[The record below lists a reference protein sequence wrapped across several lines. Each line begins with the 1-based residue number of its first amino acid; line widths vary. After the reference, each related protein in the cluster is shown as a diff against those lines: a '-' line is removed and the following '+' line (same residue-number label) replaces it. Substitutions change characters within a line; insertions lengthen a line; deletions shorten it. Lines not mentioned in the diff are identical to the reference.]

1 MANAEILTMYIKK
14 LSHPLKEIRERSLLL
29 LLAKLKLGWELE
41 DELSGT
47 RELLESLL
55 AWFQTPQQSL
65 QREALELL
73 LTTIKTKAGTYI
85 AKEFGIDTILN
96 NLNKVRHRISIDALE
111 LYDDVIDT
119 LRFINTV
126 ESDVNVDIPRLT
138 LPDITSSESDGGSSS
153 GYYNLEP
160 NIHSSKTTSISNDDS
175 DFNRYRNLHT
185 TECVR
190 VLLFPWVELSQS
202 DKKTLLLVEDALRL
216 LKSTRRCC
224 RFIRDVFLRDFYA
237 EVFLN
242 RPEII
247 KSLLTIADGNHG
259 GRPGEALCVL
269 LYITKA
275 LRVRLLQLSSLDL
288 IHEANKVSE
297 DHRDLIDEGVNLELE
312 EIAGEPHPRTPAEED
327 GLVLLRQLPAPL
339 YALDTLHAVLTIMAR
354 SVVLADPVDKTEFLN
369 IRELNTCLCLIE
381 SLVELLLDC
390 INDSFWIMDHN
401 AKTYRD
407 ISHKSCMAMRL
418 MGDLLNKYRKSFFDD
433 LDRSHH
439 RVAWLR
445 LTFCAEKLLHW
456 ARDSALPPTSLVNAL
471 QVAQLDPG
479 VELFYPTLSKK
490 IELVLQ
496 STKITINQEY
506 KSKYRELKKL
516 FSSMDGAAQF
526 MNNKKLHKSKKVL
539 ACIKSSIP
547 ILELFQSEHLLVDI
561 ADILVKKAKD
571 LEFNDSDWSV
581 ARSIA
586 LSLMGHS
593 VDWVQIT
600 FYKSLA
606 EMVKSVLVGDENETS
621 LTLLCDV
628 GVLTEICC
636 HGLSSKFKEV
646 EESSSDIMLYLLR
659 GRLVLSEGCWWRL
672 LASLLPVLPLLHV
685 YAAHD
690 TPLGKAICKSLERDI
705 ADCLGVSASE
715 VMAGLVRLL
724 FVRCVAVQLDAA
736 HTLCRLLDDERYLPP
751 KDSLRADVLLSALRR
766 VKRQE
771 FNIDY
776 ESSPTKVPQT
786 TGLTQILDVLKQDIV
801 LDDEGHYISRNTMQ
815 PSLEP
820 SLRRSTLQQL
830 AVIVRQQNIHDVFLQ
845 YDGVNIIV
853 ATLRMSLM
861 VDDYLA
867 FPECAISCVSILNSV
882 CFASR
887 HNLAKIPDL
896 PALLLRVILVFP
908 ANDSSVLMA
917 AQVLAITAWAGFAL
931 QELDAS
937 RHRIPALPLNV
948 TQRTS
953 LPFEANSYWNTSP
966 NAEHSSVEWLLADE
980 EWRTAVR
987 VRWWYTNSGRARLL
1001 TEPPPS
1007 APLSLRP
1014 TTRDLATLRASC
1026 PIFSSTRALL
1036 ALQNATTH
1044 RQVTEALHLLES
1056 YVYLVA
1062 SSGVNKKE
1070 YSSLPWQH
1078 MRRFLDAPPA
1088 SSRDTSLLCSL
1099 LHFVIAYMDN
1109 VPKSDGTMS
1118 WIKSSFI
1125 GNEAHIISLLSREQ
1139 LYPQQTAQECIE
1151 VTQLH
1156 IHIVKVLLRCVMM
1169 LETWDDYDT
1178 HKLESLLK
1186 ILLACLDRIDLKNFH
1201 MLGYLNELM
1210 RCIRYAVNSRY
1221 CKLSEDT
1228 LIQCL
1233 AVVAKTL
1240 SGCASGGGCKGQAC
1254 RLDATLSL
1262 LALLRQIHEEA
1273 IPVQRWSEVFNSDV
1287 VRTVVKSVSGTRP
1300 QLRAAALHVVVALAH
1315 YTQLMPHLMQAIQE
1329 PSLSQ
1334 FAANIFAQRGE
1345 ANSVRA
1351 AAAAL
1356 LASIAARASPRSDVL
1371 ESDVLEQLEE
1381 NNFVENSLEILVDFC
1396 NAKDYKQSF
1405 EGNVSLSLLERRSEL
1420 EVRAQKCGDEHVSAS
1435 PVTNKRHPPPTAALV
1450 MALADA
1456 LHNISAFPHCPV
1468 QAWNERGLYRLMFR
1482 CASWSVDNQAETYEV
1497 RAATCR
1503 ALLAVTAHK
1512 CVRLSLAATKDCLH
1526 NLLMTL
1532 MPFGDDEKEEIFM
1545 EARAQAMSLLASL
1558 LAEKAAIDTV
1568 WQAVKDMHSID
1579 LFHLLLQ
1586 SLESD
1591 EIELQDAALYCL
1603 TQLAQSMSQKRN
1615 VDKTKDETCAEFYDN
1630 LKSPHWDGVQIA
1642 KCGGGDSARSND
1654 CQPEYLAEEIV
1665 KALIN
1670 MYKKL
1675 STENKKPESSED
1687 ERWIRVCS
1695 CLASVLSVSDR
1706 SRQYAVHR
1714 HLPRVLLTTLQAVR
1728 DHLSMHGKPADVIK
1742 TANNNPVLSTLY
1754 WLLLVMDCLMLE
1766 CPSAKESFADD
1777 NLTVSLCRLWPW
1789 CMMTEQLRLAV
1800 MHLLYT
1806 FTNNCPK
1813 AWGCMCACVGGR
1825 SLVSEVCALCTREAQ
1840 LAARTRAPSLLLLA
1854 LQALRRLLP
1863 HHHCRTIL
1871 LKSEVLSSM
1880 YRLCIRERV
1889 RGVGVGGACWVRL
1902 CEQTARSAEGAA
1914 AVLALPAGAAPL
1926 SALPATVRAGLMPAI
1941 AHAAHHQ
1948 RITFLQ
1954 SPDLLE
1960 LLSGTLLAG
1969 DTAEVVSASRAVWA
1983 LAANNHKAK
1992 LVLRSAGVA
2001 SAVQT
2006 ALQRLQRCSREAD
2019 VQRALQLLTYTNTV
2033 LQTT

>member
-1 MANAEILTMYIKK
+1 
-14 LSHPLKEIRERSLLL
+14 
-29 LLAKLKLGWELE
+29 
-41 DELSGT
+41 
-47 RELLESLL
+47 
-55 AWFQTPQQSL
+55 
-65 QREALELL
+65 
-73 LTTIKTKAGTYI
+73 
-85 AKEFGIDTILN
+85 
-96 NLNKVRHRISIDALE
+96 
-111 LYDDVIDT
+111 
-119 LRFINTV
+119 
-126 ESDVNVDIPRLT
+126 
-138 LPDITSSESDGGSSS
+138 
-153 GYYNLEP
+153 
-160 NIHSSKTTSISNDDS
+160 
-175 DFNRYRNLHT
+175 
-185 TECVR
+185 
-190 VLLFPWVELSQS
+190 
-202 DKKTLLLVEDALRL
+202 
-216 LKSTRRCC
+216 
-224 RFIRDVFLRDFYA
+224 
-237 EVFLN
+237 
-242 RPEII
+242 
-247 KSLLTIADGNHG
+247 
-259 GRPGEALCVL
+259 
-269 LYITKA
+269 
-275 LRVRLLQLSSLDL
+275 
-288 IHEANKVSE
+288 
-297 DHRDLIDEGVNLELE
+297 
-312 EIAGEPHPRTPAEED
+312 
-327 GLVLLRQLPAPL
+327 
-339 YALDTLHAVLTIMAR
+339 
-354 SVVLADPVDKTEFLN
+354 
-369 IRELNTCLCLIE
+369 
-381 SLVELLLDC
+381 
-390 INDSFWIMDHN
+390 MDHN

-418 MGDLLNKYRKSFFDD
+418 MGDLLNKY
-433 LDRSHH
+433 SHH

-715 VMAGLVRLL
+715 VMAGL
-724 FVRCVAVQLDAA
+724 
-736 HTLCRLLDDERYLPP
+736 
-751 KDSLRADVLLSALRR
+751 
-766 VKRQE
+766 
-771 FNIDY
+771 
-776 ESSPTKVPQT
+776 T

-966 NAEHSSVEWLLADE
+966 NAEHSSV

-1201 MLGYLNELM
+1201 MLG
-1210 RCIRYAVNSRY
+1210 
-1221 CKLSEDT
+1221 KLK
-1228 LIQCL
+1228 LI
-1233 AVVAKTL
+1233 V
-1240 SGCASGGGCKGQAC
+1240 
-1254 RLDATLSL
+1254 
-1262 LALLRQIHEEA
+1262 
-1273 IPVQRWSEVFNSDV
+1273 P
-1287 VRTVVKSVSGTRP
+1287 
-1300 QLRAAALHVVVALAH
+1300 
-1315 YTQLMPHLMQAIQE
+1315 
-1329 PSLSQ
+1329 
-1334 FAANIFAQRGE
+1334 
-1345 ANSVRA
+1345 
-1351 AAAAL
+1351 
-1356 LASIAARASPRSDVL
+1356 
-1371 ESDVLEQLEE
+1371 
-1381 NNFVENSLEILVDFC
+1381 
-1396 NAKDYKQSF
+1396 
-1405 EGNVSLSLLERRSEL
+1405 
-1420 EVRAQKCGDEHVSAS
+1420 
-1435 PVTNKRHPPPTAALV
+1435 
-1450 MALADA
+1450 
-1456 LHNISAFPHCPV
+1456 
-1468 QAWNERGLYRLMFR
+1468 
-1482 CASWSVDNQAETYEV
+1482 
-1497 RAATCR
+1497 
-1503 ALLAVTAHK
+1503 
-1512 CVRLSLAATKDCLH
+1512 
-1526 NLLMTL
+1526 
-1532 MPFGDDEKEEIFM
+1532 
-1545 EARAQAMSLLASL
+1545 
-1558 LAEKAAIDTV
+1558 
-1568 WQAVKDMHSID
+1568 
-1579 LFHLLLQ
+1579 
-1586 SLESD
+1586 
-1591 EIELQDAALYCL
+1591 
-1603 TQLAQSMSQKRN
+1603 
-1615 VDKTKDETCAEFYDN
+1615 
-1630 LKSPHWDGVQIA
+1630 
-1642 KCGGGDSARSND
+1642 
-1654 CQPEYLAEEIV
+1654 
-1665 KALIN
+1665 
-1670 MYKKL
+1670 
-1675 STENKKPESSED
+1675 
-1687 ERWIRVCS
+1687 
-1695 CLASVLSVSDR
+1695 
-1706 SRQYAVHR
+1706 
-1714 HLPRVLLTTLQAVR
+1714 
-1728 DHLSMHGKPADVIK
+1728 
-1742 TANNNPVLSTLY
+1742 NNN
-1754 WLLLVMDCLMLE
+1754 
-1766 CPSAKESFADD
+1766 K
-1777 NLTVSLCRLWPW
+1777 
-1789 CMMTEQLRLAV
+1789 
-1800 MHLLYT
+1800 
-1806 FTNNCPK
+1806 
-1813 AWGCMCACVGGR
+1813 
-1825 SLVSEVCALCTREAQ
+1825 
-1840 LAARTRAPSLLLLA
+1840 
-1854 LQALRRLLP
+1854 
-1863 HHHCRTIL
+1863 
-1871 LKSEVLSSM
+1871 
-1880 YRLCIRERV
+1880 
-1889 RGVGVGGACWVRL
+1889 
-1902 CEQTARSAEGAA
+1902 
-1914 AVLALPAGAAPL
+1914 
-1926 SALPATVRAGLMPAI
+1926 
-1941 AHAAHHQ
+1941 
-1948 RITFLQ
+1948 
-1954 SPDLLE
+1954 
-1960 LLSGTLLAG
+1960 
-1969 DTAEVVSASRAVWA
+1969 
-1983 LAANNHKAK
+1983 
-1992 LVLRSAGVA
+1992 
-2001 SAVQT
+2001 
-2006 ALQRLQRCSREAD
+2006 
-2019 VQRALQLLTYTNTV
+2019 
-2033 LQTT
+2033 

>member
-73 LTTIKTKAGTYI
+73 LTTIKTKSGNYI

-96 NLNKVRHRISIDALE
+96 NLNKIRHRISIDALE

-224 RFIRDVFLRDFYA
+224 RFIRDVFF
-237 EVFLN
+237 
-242 RPEII
+242 
-247 KSLLTIADGNHG
+247 SLLTIADGNHG

-381 SLVELLLDC
+381 GLVELLLDC

-539 ACIKSSIP
+539 ACIKMNI
-547 ILELFQSEHLLVDI
+547 FLVDI

-628 GVLTEICC
+628 GILTEICC

-659 GRLVLSEGCWWRL
+659 GRLVLSEDVGGDYWLVCCQYYR
-672 LASLLPVLPLLHV
+672 
-685 YAAHD
+685 
-690 TPLGKAICKSLERDI
+690 KAICKSLERDI

-830 AVIVRQQNIHDVFLQ
+830 AVIVRQQNLHDVFLQ

-896 PALLLRVILVFP
+896 PAILLRVILVFP

-1109 VPKSDGTMS
+1109 VPKSDSTMS

-1300 QLRAAALHVVVALAH
+1300 QLRAAALHV
-1315 YTQLMPHLMQAIQE
+1315 Q
-1329 PSLSQ
+1329 
-1334 FAANIFAQRGE
+1334 
-1345 ANSVRA
+1345 
-1351 AAAAL
+1351 
-1356 LASIAARASPRSDVL
+1356 
-1371 ESDVLEQLEE
+1371 
-1381 NNFVENSLEILVDFC
+1381 
-1396 NAKDYKQSF
+1396 YKS
-1405 EGNVSLSLLERRSEL
+1405 R
-1420 EVRAQKCGDEHVSAS
+1420 
-1435 PVTNKRHPPPTAALV
+1435 
-1450 MALADA
+1450 
-1456 LHNISAFPHCPV
+1456 
-1468 QAWNERGLYRLMFR
+1468 LY
-1482 CASWSVDNQAETYEV
+1482 
-1497 RAATCR
+1497 
-1503 ALLAVTAHK
+1503 
-1512 CVRLSLAATKDCLH
+1512 
-1526 NLLMTL
+1526 
-1532 MPFGDDEKEEIFM
+1532 
-1545 EARAQAMSLLASL
+1545 
-1558 LAEKAAIDTV
+1558 
-1568 WQAVKDMHSID
+1568 
-1579 LFHLLLQ
+1579 
-1586 SLESD
+1586 
-1591 EIELQDAALYCL
+1591 
-1603 TQLAQSMSQKRN
+1603 
-1615 VDKTKDETCAEFYDN
+1615 
-1630 LKSPHWDGVQIA
+1630 
-1642 KCGGGDSARSND
+1642 
-1654 CQPEYLAEEIV
+1654 
-1665 KALIN
+1665 
-1670 MYKKL
+1670 
-1675 STENKKPESSED
+1675 
-1687 ERWIRVCS
+1687 
-1695 CLASVLSVSDR
+1695 
-1706 SRQYAVHR
+1706 
-1714 HLPRVLLTTLQAVR
+1714 
-1728 DHLSMHGKPADVIK
+1728 
-1742 TANNNPVLSTLY
+1742 
-1754 WLLLVMDCLMLE
+1754 
-1766 CPSAKESFADD
+1766 
-1777 NLTVSLCRLWPW
+1777 
-1789 CMMTEQLRLAV
+1789 
-1800 MHLLYT
+1800 
-1806 FTNNCPK
+1806 
-1813 AWGCMCACVGGR
+1813 
-1825 SLVSEVCALCTREAQ
+1825 
-1840 LAARTRAPSLLLLA
+1840 PSLLRIYLLSA
-1854 LQALRRLLP
+1854 VKRILCELRRLP
-1863 HHHCRTIL
+1863 FL
-1871 LKSEVLSSM
+1871 L
-1880 YRLCIRERV
+1880 RLRRELR
-1889 RGVGVGGACWVRL
+1889 
-1902 CEQTARSAEGAA
+1902 
-1914 AVLALPAGAAPL
+1914 
-1926 SALPATVRAGLMPAI
+1926 
-1941 AHAAHHQ
+1941 H
-1948 RITFLQ
+1948 
-1954 SPDLLE
+1954 DL
-1960 LLSGTLLAG
+1960 
-1969 DTAEVVSASRAVWA
+1969 
-1983 LAANNHKAK
+1983 
-1992 LVLRSAGVA
+1992 
-2001 SAVQT
+2001 
-2006 ALQRLQRCSREAD
+2006 
-2019 VQRALQLLTYTNTV
+2019 
-2033 LQTT
+2033 